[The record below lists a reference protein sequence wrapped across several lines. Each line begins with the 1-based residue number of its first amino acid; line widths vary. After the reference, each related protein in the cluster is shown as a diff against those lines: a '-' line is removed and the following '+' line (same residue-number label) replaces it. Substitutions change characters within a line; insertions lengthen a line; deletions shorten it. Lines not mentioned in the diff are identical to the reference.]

1 MSAAVLCGSVF
12 IHIHIPCSCSKA
24 ARALIELQLEPVP
37 TLGRIRHASLAI
49 NTVLR
54 MLPQERQK
62 HMQGKTIEE
71 HIKSIK

>member
-1 MSAAVLCGSVF
+1 MMKNMYKLRDGPIDWYFCDAE
-12 IHIHIPCSCSKA
+12 H
-24 ARALIELQLEPVP
+24 ALDWLEH
-37 TLGRIRHASLAI
+37 RHASLAI